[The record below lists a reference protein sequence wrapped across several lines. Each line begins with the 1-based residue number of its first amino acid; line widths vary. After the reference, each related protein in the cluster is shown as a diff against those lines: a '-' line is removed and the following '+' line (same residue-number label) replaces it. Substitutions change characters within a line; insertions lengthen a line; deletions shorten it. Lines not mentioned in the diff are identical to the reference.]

1 MFRIYASNQ
10 VVVQL
15 TLLGEDDRAIAK
27 VFDELVKDTEGTH
40 FDNMGTDGHRLRTL
54 RYTTEAEL
62 GGMTVAINLTSVAN
76 PTQKFRRKPLT
87 TGSMSALELA
97 VMGLDAA
104 IVLGTVEPFR
114 AAIGDVP
121 VVPLEQA
128 TLAELYEALS
138 SAVGLCPGENP
149 TGE

>member
-1 MFRIYASNQ
+1 MFRIYANNQ
-10 VVVQL
+10 VVVQFA
-15 TLLGEDDRAIAK
+15 LLGDDDRAIAK
-27 VFDELVKDTEGTH
+27 VFDQLVKDTKGVA
-40 FDNMGTDGHRLRTL
+40 FDNLGTDGYRLRTL
-54 RYTTEAEL
+54 RYTTDAEL

-104 IVLGTVEPFR
+104 IVLGSVERFR

-121 VVPLEQA
+121 VVALEEA
-128 TLAELYEALS
+128 TLENLYEALS
-138 SAVGLCPGENP
+138 SAIAECPAED
-149 TGE
+149 E